1 MRELDERLAEIN
13 GETSRRL
20 KLVAKPTRAS
30 DWPALIHKHRQM
42 LAILET
48 ALKQKG
54 ELTPPADRAEH
65 YWSYLAAVDRQLR
78 LERAVLQAAQTRD
91 SRAYSQECRLLAASV
106 DEALLTGRR
115 AGLRSTQPTWTQP
128 QRIRMTLPI
137 YVVRAL
143 WHARGEK
150 RAGHRWQSS

>member
-20 KLVAKPTRAS
+20 SLVPKPIRVG
-30 DWPALIHKHRQM
+30 DWPALIHKHREM

-48 ALKQKG
+48 ARKRKG

-65 YWSYLAAVDRQLR
+65 YLSYLAAVDRQLR
-78 LERAVLQAAQTRD
+78 VERAVLQAAQTRD
-91 SRAYSQECRLLAASV
+91 FRAYSRECRLLAASV
-106 DEALLTGRR
+106 GDVLLAGRR
-115 AGLRSTQPTWTQP
+115 AGLRSTQPTWPQR
-128 QRIRMTLPI
+128 QRIRMTLPT

-143 WHARGEK
+143 WHARGEV
-150 RAGHRWQSS
+150 RAGRRWQSS